1 MYSSVNFGS
10 AQIPHGFDV
19 AAMMSRDK
27 PTRMGSSRSPGTA
40 GSQVVGRQHDVTAFD
55 PRRVKGDCGRL
66 LAVIL
71 DEAHVVPVLPDDVRT
86 VSDIGGKGLGGE
98 NHSDRDGDTI

>member
-1 MYSSVNFGS
+1 MLIARVLLQHPCCDVFVGKFWLS
-10 AQIPHGFDV
+10 AN
-19 AAMMSRDK
+19 
-27 PTRMGSSRSPGTA
+27 
-40 GSQVVGRQHDVTAFD
+40 AFD

-98 NHSDRDGDTI
+98 NHSDREGDTY